1 MIDMSQPFVK
11 AFFDESTKTVT
22 YIVTDP
28 KTKTCAIIDS
38 VLDYEASSGR
48 TRTHSA
54 DKLIS
59 YIQRENLTV
68 AWILETHAHA
78 DHFSAAPY
86 LQKQVGGTIAI
97 GEHIPDIQRVFGGL
111 FNEGKDFKADGSQ
124 FGRLFTDNEAFKI
137 GSLGAQIIYVPGH
150 TPACVAYLI
159 GNAVFVGDTLFMPD
173 YGSARCDFP
182 GGDAGALYDSVQKL
196 YQLPDAT
203 RMFLCHDYK
212 SKTRNHHVWETTV
225 GDQRSSNIHLNENT
239 DRNAFISMR
248 NARDKTL
255 GMPKLILPSIQVNMR
270 AGELPEPE
278 ANGTRYLK
286 IPLNAV

>member
-1 MIDMSQPFVK
+1 MSQPFVK

-38 VLDYEASSGR
+38 VLDYEANSGR

-59 YIQRENLTV
+59 YIQQENLTV

-124 FGRLFTDNEAFKI
+124 FGRLFTDNEVFKI
-137 GSLGAQIIYVPGH
+137 GSLDAQIIYVPGH

-159 GNAVFVGDTLFMPD
+159 GNTVFVGDTLFMPD

-196 YQLPDAT
+196 YQLPDQT

-212 SKTRNHHVWETTV
+212 SETRDHHVWETTI
-225 GDQRSSNIHLNENT
+225 GDQKLLNIHLNKTISRE
-239 DRNAFISMR
+239 AFISMR
-248 NARDKTL
+248 NARDKSL